1 MVLSTIAEDVVH
13 PQGFG
18 VIMIYEENGF
28 YHVYNRGCNKELIFT
43 EISDYKNLINR
54 IKESEFNKYLNI
66 ISFCLMPNHYHFLV
80 QQKTEKPVSDWI
92 SFIFNGYVQ
101 YFNHKY
107 TRSGTLFEGRVKA
120 RSITDEKYLI
130 RSSLYI
136 HDNPVKAG
144 LVSKPEDW
152 EFSNYRE
159 WIGMRN
165 SKLYD
170 YNFIKE
176 NFDSKKNYVELMND
190 YLKGKV
196 SIIDDF
202 EFDEE

>member
-1 MVLSTIAEDVVH
+1 
-13 PQGFG
+13 
-18 VIMIYEENGF
+18 MIYDENGF

-144 LVSKPEDW
+144 LVSKPENW

-165 SKLYD
+165 SKMYD

-176 NFDSKKNYVELMND
+176 NFDSKKGYIELMNN
-190 YLKGKV
+190 YLKDKF

-202 EFDEE
+202 EFDE